1 VSRSLGSDVVACG
14 VVLARGL
21 MMSSILAGWAMTPQS
36 ASAGQLKC
44 ESHTLANDD
53 EASLRATARAL
64 LPKTARLDG
73 VQSCRNPAN
82 ALAWVS
88 TRKTTTPEAVAHWWE
103 LTCQRQAVVWECN
116 APEFKQFVELTLL
129 VGGQPRHIEM
139 SFDKETTLQSARLLA
154 SQALDMYSDPAS
166 PVASCGVKEPKDED
180 RLGVKK
186 NHGSLPTG
194 TNPIQVSVTHS
205 DEGDSAWLDDV
216 GVAIEFGVKPGDRGS
231 SGSACWNEIVIV
243 T

>member
-1 VSRSLGSDVVACG
+1 VRRRLGVDVWARG

-21 MMSSILAGWAMTPQS
+21 AISSVLAGWAMTPQS
-36 ASAGQLKC
+36 ASAAQLKC
-44 ESHTLANDD
+44 ESHTLADDD
-53 EASLRATARAL
+53 EASLRAKARTL
-64 LPKTARLDG
+64 LPKTARLDS

-88 TRKTTTPEAVAHWWE
+88 TRKTTTPEAVAQWWE
-103 LTCQRQAVVWECN
+103 LTCQRQAVVWECS

-129 VGGQPRHIEM
+129 VGGQSRHIEL
-139 SFDKETTLQSARLLA
+139 SFDKESTLQSARLLA

-194 TNPIQVSVTHS
+194 TNPIQVSVTHN
-205 DEGDSAWLDDV
+205 DEGNSAWLDDV
-216 GVAIEFGVKPGDRGS
+216 GVAIEFRVKPGDGAS
-231 SGSACWNEIVIV
+231 PGAACWNEIVIV